1 MTEFPD
7 LLTKLHNLK
16 FDYNEEGS
24 MEFESYQSFMSREDT
39 SEWLK
44 LWTGN
49 KQADAS
55 SLLVFGQDGSGGYT
69 AFWLV
74 NQGNEILEQPIVFLG
89 SEGEISVVS
98 KDFNDYL
105 WLLSQNCGPM
115 EVVYSNEYIPK
126 TNEIFL
132 DFAKENSR
140 SPFRSVSTIISDA
153 QNSYSSFKNWIE
165 SIIR

>member
-7 LLTKLHNLK
+7 LLAKLHNLK

-24 MEFESYQSFMSREDT
+24 MEFEPYQSFMSREDT

-115 EVVYSNEYIPK
+115 EVVYSN
-126 TNEIFL
+126 
-132 DFAKENSR
+132 
-140 SPFRSVSTIISDA
+140 
-153 QNSYSSFKNWIE
+153 
-165 SIIR
+165 